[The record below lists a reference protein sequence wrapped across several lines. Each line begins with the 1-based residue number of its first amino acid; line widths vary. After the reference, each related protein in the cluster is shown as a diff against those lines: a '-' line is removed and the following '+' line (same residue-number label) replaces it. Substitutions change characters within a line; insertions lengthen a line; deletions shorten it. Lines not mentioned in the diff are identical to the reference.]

1 MSGRSFRKRRS
12 LGNLK
17 NPAFEGTATY
27 WHNQWNNGLNDAG
40 STSVHYIAKEVCHPN
55 SSRAGNGDVISAS
68 WLSGVR
74 SHGPAAPVGFCA
86 QTAQAVFTLAVAVH
100 SFCMPKARPTRLPVI
115 ERNPV
120 AAWNSKTA
128 VSLEFEM
135 FIFHILVLS
144 TWHELLNFCCI
155 GGLEFSVSPSPIRL
169 WQNDV
174 DSSIWNNRTSLEP
187 QTFPTKLAMDCHPR
201 SQYARQVA
209 EKHGKSQQRSHHT
222 PRNTSSRHT
231 GN

>member
-1 MSGRSFRKRRS
+1 
-12 LGNLK
+12 LK

-120 AAWNSKTA
+120 AA
-128 VSLEFEM
+128 
-135 FIFHILVLS
+135 
-144 TWHELLNFCCI
+144 
-155 GGLEFSVSPSPIRL
+155 
-169 WQNDV
+169 
-174 DSSIWNNRTSLEP
+174 
-187 QTFPTKLAMDCHPR
+187 
-201 SQYARQVA
+201 
-209 EKHGKSQQRSHHT
+209 
-222 PRNTSSRHT
+222 
-231 GN
+231 